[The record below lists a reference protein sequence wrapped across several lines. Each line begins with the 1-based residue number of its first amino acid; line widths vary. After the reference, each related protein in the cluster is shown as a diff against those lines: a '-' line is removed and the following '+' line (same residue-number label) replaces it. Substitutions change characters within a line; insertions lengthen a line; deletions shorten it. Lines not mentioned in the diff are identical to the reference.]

1 MAGKVSS
8 HIESAPEA
16 ASGNIARL
24 VTLDGVDLRL
34 ALPDEMPV
42 LAVASEQAKN
52 QLRACWLTPGG
63 KRREEPPLSPRI
75 LGQPGVGKTT
85 LAYTIAKEFSRET
98 YIFQCTS
105 DTRPEDLLVTPVI
118 DSGQVIR
125 YHASALTTAMIR
137 GGVCILDEGNRMSE
151 KSWAALA
158 PLLDSRRY
166 VESIIAGIKIHAHAD
181 FRVCVTM
188 NEDSSTYD
196 IPEYILSRL
205 QPQVRVGFPSESEE
219 REILKVNLPFADDE
233 LLDVVS
239 GFLGRA
245 HKHGLP
251 VASRDGIHIVRYAQ
265 RLRDTLGGTG
275 ADAVEQAARQ
285 IVGDE
290 FAQFLDPAF
299 APAPQRQVSWEDAEM
314 FLARAKSGAKGN

>member
-1 MAGKVSS
+1 MAGKNALQPEPAAAPSS
-8 HIESAPEA
+8 
-16 ASGNIARL
+16 RL
-24 VTLDGVDLRL
+24 VTLDGVEMRL
-34 ALPDEMPV
+34 GLPDEMPV
-42 LAVASEQAKN
+42 LAVASVPVKN

-63 KRREEPPLSPRI
+63 ARRDEPPLSPRI

-85 LAYTIAKEFSRET
+85 LAYTIAKEFSREV

-166 VESIIAGIKIHAHAD
+166 VESIVAGIKIHAHPD

-205 QPQVRVGFPSESEE
+205 QPQVRLGFPTESEE

-245 HKHGLP
+245 HKHNLP
-251 VASRDGIHIVRYAQ
+251 VASRDGIHIVRYAE
-265 RLRDTLGGTG
+265 RLRDTLKLGT
-275 ADAVEQAARQ
+275 ADAVDQAARQ

-290 FAQFLDPAF
+290 FAQFLDPEF
-299 APAPQRQVSWEDAEM
+299 EPAPQRQPTWEDAEL
-314 FLARAKSGAKGN
+314 FLARYKTGAKGN

>member
-1 MAGKVSS
+1 MAGKTV
-8 HIESAPEA
+8 APP
-16 ASGNIARL
+16 ASTTPAGFASRIA
-24 VTLDGVDLRL
+24 TLDGVDLRL

-42 LAVASEQAKN
+42 LAVASDSVKH

-63 KRREEPPLSPRI
+63 TRRDDPPLSPRI

-85 LAYTIAKEFSRET
+85 LAYTIGKEFSREV

-205 QPQVRVGFPSESEE
+205 QPQVRVGFPTEGEE

-245 HKHGLP
+245 HKHNLP
-251 VASRDGIHIVRYAQ
+251 VASRDGIHIVRYAE
-265 RLRDTLGGTG
+265 RLRDTLKLDT
-275 ADAVEQAARQ
+275 AAAVEQAATQ
-285 IVGDE
+285 IVGEE

-299 APAPQRQVSWEDAEM
+299 EPAPQRQVTWEDAEV
-314 FLARAKSGAKGN
+314 FLAKYKAGAKGN

>member
-1 MAGKVSS
+1 MNAPAG
-8 HIESAPEA
+8 PA
-16 ASGNIARL
+16 ART
-24 VTLDGVDLRL
+24 VTIDGVELRL
-34 ALPDEMPV
+34 ALPDDMPV
-42 LAVASEQAKN
+42 LAVASERVKN

-63 KRREEPPLSPRI
+63 PRRDEPPLSPRI
-75 LGQPGVGKTT
+75 LGRPGVGKTT
-85 LAYTIAKEFSRET
+85 LAFTVAREFAPEV
-98 YIFQCTS
+98 YIYQCTS

-166 VESIIAGIKIHAHAD
+166 VESIIAGIKIHAHPR

-188 NEDSSTYD
+188 NEDSSTYE

-205 QPQVRVGFPSESEE
+205 QPQVRVQFPSEQEE
-219 REILKVNLPFADDE
+219 REILKVNLPHSDEE
-233 LLDVVS
+233 LLNLVA

-245 HKHGLP
+245 HKHDLP

-265 RLRDTLGGTG
+265 RLMEAERISAPEALQL
-275 ADAVEQAARQ
+275 AAVQ
-285 IVGDE
+285 IVGE
-290 FAQFLDPAF
+290 ENAAFLDPTH
-299 APAPQRQVSWEDAEM
+299 APPPARQVTWEDAEL
-314 FLARAKSGAKGN
+314 FLARVRGGEAGGGKGN

>member
-1 MAGKVSS
+1 MAGKTSPLS
-8 HIESAPEA
+8 ESPPDA
-16 ASGNIARL
+16 ASGNVSRL

-42 LAVASEQAKN
+42 LAVASDQVKN

-63 KRREEPPLSPRI
+63 KRRDEPPLSPRI

-85 LAYTIAKEFSRET
+85 LAYTIGKEFSREV

-166 VESIIAGIKIHAHAD
+166 VESIIAGIKIHAHPD
-181 FRVCVTM
+181 FRACVTM

-205 QPQVRVGFPSESEE
+205 QPQVRVGFPTEAEE

-245 HKHGLP
+245 HKHSLP

-265 RLRDTLGGTG
+265 RLRDTLQLPSS
-275 ADAVEQAARQ
+275 AAVDQATRQ

-290 FAQFLDPAF
+290 FAQFLDPSYE
-299 APAPQRQVSWEDAEM
+299 PAPQRQVTWEDAEL
-314 FLARAKSGAKGN
+314 FLARYKGETKGN

>member
-1 MAGKVSS
+1 M
-8 HIESAPEA
+8 SATA
-16 ASGNIARL
+16 ASRT
-24 VTLDGVDLRL
+24 VTIDGVDLRL

-42 LAVASEQAKN
+42 LAVASETVKK
-52 QLRACWLTPGG
+52 QLRACWLIPPAHP
-63 KRREEPPLSPRI
+63 REEPPLSPRI

-85 LAYTIAKEFSRET
+85 VAYTVAREFSPEVF
-98 YIFQCTS
+98 IFQSTT

-166 VESIIAGIKIHAHAD
+166 VESIIAGIKIHAHPQ
-181 FRVCVTM
+181 FRICVTM
-188 NEDSSTYD
+188 NEDSSTYE

-205 QPQVRVGFPSESEE
+205 QPQVRVGFPTEKEE
-219 REILKVNLPFADDE
+219 REILKANLPYADDE
-233 LLDVVS
+233 LLDLVS

-245 HKHGLP
+245 HKHELP
-251 VASRDGIHIVRYAQ
+251 VTSRDGIHIIRYAE
-265 RLRDTLGGTG
+265 RLVDTLGLS
-275 ADAVEQAARQ
+275 AEDAIGQAAQQ
-285 IVGDE
+285 IVGEDY
-290 FAQFLDPAF
+290 AKYLDPKF
-299 APAPQRQVSWEDAEM
+299 EPPPQRQVNWEDAEV
-314 FLARAKSGAKGN
+314 FLSRYRPSGKGN

>member
-1 MAGKVSS
+1 MSGKTSSKAEPTQSAVSPNVS
-8 HIESAPEA
+8 
-16 ASGNIARL
+16 RL
-24 VTLDGVDLRL
+24 ITLDGVDLRL

-42 LAVASEQAKN
+42 LAVASEPVKN
-52 QLRACWLTPGG
+52 QLRACWLTPTG
-63 KRREEPPLSPRI
+63 KRREEMPLSPRI

-85 LAYTIAKEFSRET
+85 LAYTIAKEFSREV

-125 YHASALTTAMIR
+125 YHASALTTAMVR

-166 VESIIAGIKIHAHAD
+166 VESIIAGIKIHAHPD

-205 QPQVRVGFPSESEE
+205 QPQVRVGFPTEAEE
-219 REILKVNLPFADDE
+219 REILKVNLPYSDDE

-245 HKHGLP
+245 HKHNLP

-265 RLRDTLGGTG
+265 RLRDTLNVPTG
-275 ADAVEQAARQ
+275 DAVDQATRQ
-285 IVGDE
+285 IVGE
-290 FAQFLDPAF
+290 EYAQFLDPNF
-299 APAPQRQVSWEDAEM
+299 EPPPQRQVTWEDAEM
-314 FLARAKSGAKGN
+314 FLARYKQSTKGN